1 MYSPSLIFE
10 RHCFI
15 KDVRIK
21 SGICRIIEGM
31 LFDNVADKAIQKE
44 IVTKSPLIDWVWL
57 LILIAISLASEWFV
71 RKYNGML

>member
-1 MYSPSLIFE
+1 MEKLSQLATQTQATVHYPNQVEALIKTLLE
-10 RHCFI
+10 
-15 KDVRIK
+15 
-21 SGICRIIEGM
+21 
-31 LFDNVADKAIQKE
+31 NQNYKAIQKE